1 MTTGAHA
8 LVEQSPSETEE
19 RPNAREGGADQ
30 HRGRVS
36 KTLLIAGGGTGGH
49 VFPALA
55 VAAEWL
61 RRKGRGQGWVDER
74 GQGRGGESGSKRS
87 EGRGAGRNEGRGG
100 NENGERRVVF
110 VGTERGIE
118 SRLVPQA
125 GLPLETIRVA
135 GLKGIGGAKL
145 LRNAAMLPAGLYDS
159 EKILRRHRF
168 DVAFGVGGYAS
179 GPMIL
184 LAAMH
189 GIPTVLFEPNVEPGF
204 TNRVLAGFATRIA
217 VAHKQTAERF
227 GRTAV
232 LTGVPIR
239 SEFFDAPRRE
249 HRAPFNILITG
260 GSRGAL
266 PINRA
271 VVDTLD
277 RLLPRKNELFIV
289 HQSGQRDYNAV
300 RVAYARRE
308 FHAEVVPFIE
318 NMAER
323 FAQADLIVC
332 RAGAITVAEVSA
344 SGRAAIFIP
353 FGASTDAHQTRNAA
367 AMQEAGAARL
377 LPQDELT
384 PERLAAEIFSLLDQP
399 PKIDEMETRARA
411 LARPYAVE
419 DIVDLLENPRR
430 SARAAEARPA

>member
-1 MTTGAHA
+1 VTTGAHA
-8 LVEQSPSETEE
+8 LVEQSPSETQD
-19 RPNAREGGADQ
+19 RPNAREGRAGRDG
-30 HRGRVS
+30 GRVS

-61 RRKGRGQGWVDER
+61 RREGPSEARSDEG
-74 GQGRGGESGSKRS
+74 GQGRGDKRGDGRLD
-87 EGRGAGRNEGRGG
+87 GRGASRNED
-100 NENGERRVVF
+100 GERRVVF

-125 GLPLETIRVA
+125 ALPLETIRVA

-159 EKILRRHRF
+159 EKILRRHRV

-184 LAAMH
+184 LAATH

-227 GRTAV
+227 GRKAV
-232 LTGVPIR
+232 LTGCPIR
-239 SEFFDAPRRE
+239 TEFFQAPRRE
-249 HRAPFNILITG
+249 HRAPFNVLITG

-289 HQSGQRDYNAV
+289 HQTGERDYNAV

-344 SGRAAIFIP
+344 AGRAAIFIP
-353 FGASTDAHQTRNAA
+353 FGASTDAHQTHNAA
-367 AMQEAGAARL
+367 AMQDAGAARL

-384 PERLAAEIFSLLDQP
+384 PERLATEIFSLLGQP
-399 PKIDEMETRARA
+399 QKIEEMETRARA
-411 LARPYAVE
+411 LARPHAVE

-430 SARAAEARPA
+430 RAQAAEATPA